1 MKKMYKN
8 TTVPSADELADM
20 TDRGEDISCFFSNN
34 GKMRYPSQKIGVDFA
49 ADMLR
54 ELDDVA
60 AEMNVGRL
68 AIIKIFLRH
77 ALDRY
82 YSARKER
89 VRTD

>member
-8 TTVPSADELADM
+8 TTLPSADELADM
-20 TDRGEDISCFFSNN
+20 TDRGEDISRFFSNN
-34 GKMRYPSQKIGVDFA
+34 GKIRYPAQKIGVDFT

-60 AEMNVGRL
+60 CEMNVGRL

-77 ALDRY
+77 ALDQY
-82 YSARKER
+82 YLARKER
-89 VRTD
+89 D